1 MIMNGQV
8 LSGTENFT
16 VQGGNRFELS
26 SKTQAEISARTT
38 RLSNEGRIVVSV
50 NTSVPRGISFGV
62 TLWENDVNIVWNA
75 TPESIYNKAK
85 AYYTNGFY
93 EIAAKLFK
101 ELPGYLDS
109 QVLAKECNSKI
120 REQYQRQK
128 VAEERRA
135 KAEADLVN
143 SIGKEPHVIMALV
156 GGIIVVTG
164 FSLFCGGAFSAGGPA
179 ENLGCFLGGLVAMI
193 IGAVLVVIYKLRT
206 DSYNKRLINYN
217 RETEKIT
224 KI

>member
-16 VQGGNRFELS
+16 VRGGNRFELS
-26 SKTQAEISARTT
+26 SKTQTEISARTT
-38 RLSNEGRIVVSV
+38 RLSNEGRTVISV

-85 AYYTNGFY
+85 AHYTKGSY

-109 QVLAKECNSKI
+109 QVLAEECNSKI
-120 REQYQRQK
+120 REKYQRQK

-135 KAEADLVN
+135 KAEADLVRN
-143 SIGKEPHVIMALV
+143 VGKKPSYIMPVV
-156 GGIIVVTG
+156 GAIIA
-164 FSLFCGGAFSAGGPA
+164 FCGFTIFFFGSLLSAGGPA
-179 ENLGCFLGGLVAMI
+179 EYPEEFWGGLISMI
-193 IGAVLVVIYKLRT
+193 IGAALVYIYKLRV
-206 DSYNKRLINYN
+206 DSYNKRARKYYY
-217 RETEKIT
+217 T
-224 KI
+224 KK